1 MMKDKTNN
9 CIMEPRHNNQNLF
22 QAVEKT
28 LKKKEGQDYQQQRPR
43 RSRKKIIMTMLL
55 FDSN

>member
-28 LKKKEGQDYQQQRPR
+28 LKKKKAKIVNNNAQGDPGR
-43 RSRKKIIMTMLL
+43 RSL
-55 FDSN
+55 

>member
-9 CIMEPRHNNQNLF
+9 CIMEPRHNNQNF
-22 QAVEKT
+22 FHAVEKT
-28 LKKKEGQDYQQQRPR
+28 LKKKKAKIVNNNAQGDPGR
-43 RSRKKIIMTMLL
+43 RSVMTMLL